1 MYHNCNADFEKKE
14 KNRRRK
20 NVKNVIYKVKQFQR
34 EKQVRQDQ
42 KVNKVIQELVKKLK
56 LLIQK
61 QLIQVNWH
69 KLKMN
74 LLTTHI
80 I

>member
-1 MYHNCNADFEKKE
+1 MYHDYNADFEKKE
-14 KNRRRK
+14 KEQK
-20 NVKNVIYKVKQFQR
+20 KKKINVENVIYKDQQN
-34 EKQVRQDQ
+34 Q
-42 KVNKVIQELVKKLK
+42 KVNNVIQKLVKKLK

-61 QLIQVNWH
+61 QLIQVNWQ

-74 LLTTHI
+74 LLTIHI